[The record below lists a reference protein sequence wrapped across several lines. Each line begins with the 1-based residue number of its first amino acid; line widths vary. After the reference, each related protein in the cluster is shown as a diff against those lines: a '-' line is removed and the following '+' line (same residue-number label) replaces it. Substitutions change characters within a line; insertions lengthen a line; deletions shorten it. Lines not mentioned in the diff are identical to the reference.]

1 MAILNNRKIK
11 VGDLAKFTD
20 KYTFTNDDNE
30 GKIML
35 VTKLIDSS
43 EAGELLEVLLDATP
57 HIFPA
62 YLLEKLGGT
71 K

>member
-1 MAILNNRKIK
+1 MKTSKTRKIK

-20 KYTFTNDDNE
+20 SYTCTNDANE

-43 EAGELLEVLLDATP
+43 AAGDLLEVLLNSKP